1 MPAPTKT
8 PEVSETE
15 TKTGDAPRPN
25 GMTDEQVHYALAA
38 LGRRKNDP
46 EYLRRLE
53 EGITEYRKIIQEELE
68 RDLADEGKK

>member
-1 MPAPTKT
+1 MPAPTQTDKT
-8 PEVSETE
+8 PRT
-15 TKTGDAPRPN
+15 N
-25 GMTDEQVHYALAA
+25 GMTEEQVRYALAA

-53 EGITEYRKIIQEELE
+53 EGVAEYRQTIQEELE

>member
-1 MPAPTKT
+1 MPAPTQTDKT
-8 PEVSETE
+8 PRT
-15 TKTGDAPRPN
+15 N
-25 GMTDEQVHYALAA
+25 GMTEEQVLYALAA

-53 EGITEYRKIIQEELE
+53 EGVAEYRRTIQEELE